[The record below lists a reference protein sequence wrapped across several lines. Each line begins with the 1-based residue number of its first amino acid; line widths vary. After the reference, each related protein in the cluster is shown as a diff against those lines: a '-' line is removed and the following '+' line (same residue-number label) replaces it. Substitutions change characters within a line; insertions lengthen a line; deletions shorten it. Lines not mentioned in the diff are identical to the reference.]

1 MKFELGTVAV
11 GQLLV
16 LALNPP
22 ILTVIPLFL
31 PTQSFLASYAEEEDT
46 ERHLGA
52 LTRKRK
58 CFFFGIRKALRK
70 KLNFQLSK
78 GSILFILLHVVT
90 L

>member
-16 LALNPP
+16 LALKPP
-22 ILTVIPLFL
+22 ILTVIPLL
-31 PTQSFLASYAEEEDT
+31 LHTQSFLASYAEEEDT

-58 CFFFGIRKALRK
+58 CFFFRNSKSVK
-70 KLNFQLSK
+70 KE
-78 GSILFILLHVVT
+78 T
-90 L
+90 